1 MLYLESRIPVDA
13 TAREGSRM
21 FNIIVA
27 VVLVITAIAVI
38 AVIVKYNAEAS
49 EVNARI
55 EEMGRGKKV
64 DKLSLA
70 WSLIPLALAAVTF
83 GLGCFYAQD
92 IGEAVV
98 IRNFG
103 GSLAGHTTEAGFH
116 AKMPW
121 QDVTSWDIRN
131 RLINLYR
138 DNEYKYDNGS
148 YDGATVTVNDQSGTK
163 ADVDVQVIYSIDA
176 DYVEQLYAEYGTQEA
191 YVSNY
196 VSNDVRQTVRDCA
209 GGFSTIQL
217 LTDRDGYAKSIQ
229 DALSERWEG
238 KGVIVE
244 SVQVQ
249 DVRYAQSITDAYAN
263 AQTAEIEKQRALNAQ
278 ETAKV
283 EAETKKIEAQ
293 GEADANRVLTES
305 LTPEVLQQLYYE
317 TLKSVGS
324 SGNLVL
330 LPEGSTPIVNTT
342 K

>member
-1 MLYLESRIPVDA
+1 
-13 TAREGSRM
+13 M
-21 FNIIVA
+21 FSIIIA
-27 VVLVITAIAVI
+27 VVLLIGAVAMAVVIS
-38 AVIVKYNAEAS
+38 KYNKYVDAHNAKVKEKGYGHAERRVPMAAS
-49 EVNARI
+49 A
-55 EEMGRGKKV
+55 
-64 DKLSLA
+64 A
-70 WSLIPLALAAVTF
+70 PLALAAIAF
-83 GLGCFYAQD
+83 GLGCLYAQD

-229 DALSERWEG
+229 DALAERWDG

-293 GEADANRVLTES
+293 GEADANKVLTES

-330 LPEGSTPIVNTT
+330 LPEGSTPIVNTI

>member
-1 MLYLESRIPVDA
+1 
-13 TAREGSRM
+13 M
-21 FNIIVA
+21 FNI
-27 VVLVITAIAVI
+27 VI
-38 AVIVKYNAEAS
+38 AVTLVIAAV
-49 EVNARI
+49 
-55 EEMGRGKKV
+55 
-64 DKLSLA
+64 
-70 WSLIPLALAAVTF
+70 LALVVIIRWNGEAKRANAYREEHGYGDRLTVVSPAWALVPVALAV
-83 GLGCFYAQD
+83 LSVALSCFYAQD

-98 IRNFG
+98 KVNFG

-116 AKMPW
+116 AKAPW
-121 QDVTSWDIRN
+121 QNVTSWDIRN

-176 DYVEQLYAEYGTQEA
+176 DSVEQLYAEYGTQEA

-209 GGFSTIQL
+209 GNFSTIQL
-217 LTDRDGYAKSIQ
+217 LTDRDAFAKSIN
-229 DALSERWEG
+229 DVLSTRWEG

-249 DVRYAQSITDAYAN
+249 DVRYADSITDAYAN

-283 EAETKKIEAQ
+283 EAETKAIEAQ
-293 GEADANRVLTES
+293 GEADANAILTQS
-305 LTPEVLQQLYYE
+305 LTPEVLQQRYYE
-317 TLKSVGS
+317 TLQSIGDG
-324 SGNLVL
+324 GNLVL

>member
-1 MLYLESRIPVDA
+1 
-13 TAREGSRM
+13 M

-27 VVLVITAIAVI
+27 VVLVLVAV
-38 AVIVKYNAEAS
+38 AVLVALTKYNSIVREHNAKS
-49 EVNARI
+49 E
-55 EEMGRGKKV
+55 ERGWG
-64 DKLSLA
+64 DREREISPA
-70 WSLIPLALAAVTF
+70 WSLVPLVLALVAF
-83 GLGCFYAQD
+83 GLGCLYAQD

-116 AKMPW
+116 TKLPW

-138 DNEYKYDNGS
+138 ENEYKYDNGS

-229 DALSERWEG
+229 DALAERWEG

-293 GEADANRVLTES
+293 GEADANKVLTES

>member
-1 MLYLESRIPVDA
+1 ML
-13 TAREGSRM
+13 
-21 FNIIVA
+21 NII
-27 VVLVITAIAVI
+27 IAVLLVTA
-38 AVIVKYNAEAS
+38 AVAAWAALRSYNARVREYNAERDERGYGPREREAS
-49 EVNARI
+49 VA
-55 EEMGRGKKV
+55 V
-64 DKLSLA
+64 A
-70 WSLIPLALAAVTF
+70 LIPFALAVVAIAM
-83 GLGCFYAQD
+83 GCFYAQD
-92 IGEAVV
+92 VGEAVV

-116 AKMPW
+116 AKAPW

-138 DNEYKYDNGS
+138 DNEYRYDNGS

-176 DYVEQLYAEYGTQEA
+176 DSVEQLYAEYGTQEA

-209 GGFSTIQL
+209 GNLSTIQL
-217 LTDRDGYAKSIQ
+217 LTDRDAFAKSIN
-229 DALSERWEG
+229 DALSTRWEG

-249 DVRYAQSITDAYAN
+249 DVRYADSITDAYAN

-283 EAETKKIEAQ
+283 EAETKAIEAQ
-293 GEADANRVLTES
+293 GEADANAILTQS
-305 LTPEVLQQLYYE
+305 LTPEVLQQRYYE
-317 TLKSVGS
+317 TLQSIGDG
-324 SGNLVL
+324 GNLVL

>member
-1 MLYLESRIPVDA
+1 
-13 TAREGSRM
+13 M

-27 VVLVITAIAVI
+27 VVLVLVAV
-38 AVIVKYNAEAS
+38 AVLVALTKYNSAVREYNAKS
-49 EVNARI
+49 E
-55 EEMGRGKKV
+55 ERGWG
-64 DKLSLA
+64 DREREISPA
-70 WSLIPLALAAVTF
+70 WSLVPLVLALVAF
-83 GLGCFYAQD
+83 GLGCLYAQD

-116 AKMPW
+116 TKLPW

-138 DNEYKYDNGS
+138 ENEYKYDNGS

-229 DALSERWEG
+229 DALAERWEG

-293 GEADANRVLTES
+293 GEAEANKVLTES

>member
-1 MLYLESRIPVDA
+1 
-13 TAREGSRM
+13 M
-21 FNIIVA
+21 FNIIIA
-27 VVLVITAIAVI
+27 VVLVLVAV
-38 AVIVKYNAEAS
+38 AVLVALTKYNSAVREYNAKS
-49 EVNARI
+49 E
-55 EEMGRGKKV
+55 ERGWG
-64 DKLSLA
+64 DREREISPA
-70 WSLIPLALAAVTF
+70 WSLVPLVLALVAF
-83 GLGCFYAQD
+83 GLGCLYAQD

-116 AKMPW
+116 TKLPW

-138 DNEYKYDNGS
+138 ENEYKYDNGS

-176 DYVEQLYAEYGTQEA
+176 DSVEQLYAEYGTQEA

-209 GGFSTIQL
+209 GNFSTIQL

-229 DALSERWEG
+229 DALAERWEG

-249 DVRYAQSITDAYAN
+249 DVRYADSITDAYAN
-263 AQTAEIEKQRALNAQ
+263 AQTAEIEKQRAINAQ

-293 GEADANRVLTES
+293 GEADANKVLTES

>member
-1 MLYLESRIPVDA
+1 ML
-13 TAREGSRM
+13 
-21 FNIIVA
+21 NIIVA
-27 VVLVITAIAVI
+27 VVLALVAV
-38 AVIVKYNAEAS
+38 AALVYLPKYNSAVREYNVKS
-49 EVNARI
+49 E
-55 EEMGRGKKV
+55 ERGCG
-64 DKLSLA
+64 DREREISPA
-70 WSLIPLALAAVTF
+70 WSLVPLALALISF

-98 IRNFG
+98 VRNFG

-176 DYVEQLYAEYGTQEA
+176 DSVEQLYAEYGTQEA

-209 GGFSTIQL
+209 GNFSTIQL
-217 LTDRDGYAKSIQ
+217 LTDRDAFAKSIT
-229 DALSERWEG
+229 DALSSRWDG

-249 DVRYAQSITDAYAN
+249 DVRYADSITDAYAN

-293 GEADANRVLTES
+293 GEADANKVLTES

>member
-1 MLYLESRIPVDA
+1 
-13 TAREGSRM
+13 M

-27 VVLVITAIAVI
+27 VVLVLVAV
-38 AVIVKYNAEAS
+38 AVLVALTKYNSIVREYNAKS
-49 EVNARI
+49 E
-55 EEMGRGKKV
+55 ERGWG
-64 DKLSLA
+64 DREREISPA
-70 WSLIPLALAAVTF
+70 WSLVPLVLALVAF
-83 GLGCFYAQD
+83 GLGCLYAQD

-116 AKMPW
+116 TKLPW

-176 DYVEQLYAEYGTQEA
+176 DSVEQLYAEYGTQEA

-229 DALSERWEG
+229 DALAERWEG

-293 GEADANRVLTES
+293 GEAEANKVLTES

>member
-1 MLYLESRIPVDA
+1 
-13 TAREGSRM
+13 M
-21 FNIIVA
+21 FNIIIA
-27 VVLVITAIAVI
+27 VVLLIGAVVMAVAISRHNKYVDA
-38 AVIVKYNAEAS
+38 YNAEVKEKGYGQAERRVPMAAS
-49 EVNARI
+49 A
-55 EEMGRGKKV
+55 
-64 DKLSLA
+64 A
-70 WSLIPLALAAVTF
+70 PLALAAVAF
-83 GLGCFYAQD
+83 ALGCFYAQD

-98 IRNFG
+98 IRNIG

-229 DALSERWEG
+229 DALAERWDG

-293 GEADANRVLTES
+293 GEADANNVLTES

-330 LPEGSTPIVNTT
+330 LPEGSTPIVNTI

>member
-1 MLYLESRIPVDA
+1 
-13 TAREGSRM
+13 M

-27 VVLVITAIAVI
+27 VVLVLVAV
-38 AVIVKYNAEAS
+38 AVLVALTKYNSAVREYNAKS
-49 EVNARI
+49 E
-55 EEMGRGKKV
+55 ERGWG
-64 DKLSLA
+64 DREREISPA
-70 WSLIPLALAAVTF
+70 WSLVPLVLALVAF
-83 GLGCFYAQD
+83 GLGCLYAQD

-116 AKMPW
+116 TKLPW

-138 DNEYKYDNGS
+138 ENEYKYDNGS

-176 DYVEQLYAEYGTQEA
+176 NSVEQLYAEYGTQEA

-209 GGFSTIQL
+209 GNFSTIQL

-229 DALSERWEG
+229 DALAERWEG

-249 DVRYAQSITDAYAN
+249 DVRYAQSIPDAYAN

-293 GEADANRVLTES
+293 GEAEANKVLTES

>member
-1 MLYLESRIPVDA
+1 
-13 TAREGSRM
+13 M
-21 FNIIVA
+21 FNIIIA
-27 VVLVITAIAVI
+27 VVLLIGAVVMAVAISRHNKYVDA
-38 AVIVKYNAEAS
+38 YNAEVKEKGYGQAERRVPMAAS
-49 EVNARI
+49 A
-55 EEMGRGKKV
+55 
-64 DKLSLA
+64 A
-70 WSLIPLALAAVTF
+70 PLALAAVAF
-83 GLGCFYAQD
+83 ALGCFYAQD

-98 IRNFG
+98 IRNIG

-229 DALSERWEG
+229 DALAERWDG

-293 GEADANRVLTES
+293 GEADANNVLTDS

-330 LPEGSTPIVNTT
+330 LPEGSTPIVNTI

>member
-1 MLYLESRIPVDA
+1 
-13 TAREGSRM
+13 M

-27 VVLVITAIAVI
+27 VILALVAVAVLVALT
-38 AVIVKYNAEAS
+38 KYNSTVREY
-49 EVNARI
+49 NAKI
-55 EEMGRGKKV
+55 EERGYGNK
-64 DKLSLA
+64 DREISPA
-70 WSLIPLALAAVTF
+70 WSLVPLVLALVAF
-83 GLGCFYAQD
+83 GLGCLYAQD

-116 AKMPW
+116 TKLPW

-138 DNEYKYDNGS
+138 ENEYKYDNGS

-209 GGFSTIQL
+209 GNFSTIQL

-229 DALSERWEG
+229 DALAERWEG

-293 GEADANRVLTES
+293 GEAEANKVLTES

>member
-1 MLYLESRIPVDA
+1 
-13 TAREGSRM
+13 M
-21 FNIIVA
+21 FNIIIA
-27 VVLVITAIAVI
+27 VVLLIGAVVMAVVIS
-38 AVIVKYNAEAS
+38 KYNKDVDAHNAKVKEKGYGYEERRVPMAAS
-49 EVNARI
+49 A
-55 EEMGRGKKV
+55 
-64 DKLSLA
+64 A
-70 WSLIPLALAAVTF
+70 PLALAAVAF

-176 DYVEQLYAEYGTQEA
+176 DSVEQLYAEYGTQEA

-217 LTDRDGYAKSIQ
+217 LTDRDGYARSIQ
-229 DALSERWEG
+229 DALVERWDG

-293 GEADANRVLTES
+293 GEADANKVLTES

>member
-1 MLYLESRIPVDA
+1 
-13 TAREGSRM
+13 M
-21 FNIIVA
+21 FNIILAAGLAIV
-27 VVLVITAIAVI
+27 AIASLVAI
-38 AVIVKYNAEAS
+38 TKYNAAVREFNS
-49 EVNARI
+49 CI
-55 EEMGRGKKV
+55 EERGWGSKDKKREAAV
-64 DKLSLA
+64 A
-70 WSLIPLALAAVTF
+70 WALVPLALAAVAL
-83 GLGCFYAQD
+83 GIGCFYAQD
-92 IGEAVV
+92 VGEAVV

-176 DYVEQLYAEYGTQEA
+176 DSVEQLYAEYGTQEA

-209 GGFSTIQL
+209 GNFSTIQL
-217 LTDRDGYAKSIQ
+217 LTDRDAFARSIN
-229 DALSERWEG
+229 DALASRWDG

-283 EAETKKIEAQ
+283 EAETKAIEAQ
-293 GEADANRVLTES
+293 GEADANAILSQS

>member
-1 MLYLESRIPVDA
+1 
-13 TAREGSRM
+13 M

-27 VVLVITAIAVI
+27 VVLAIVAIVALVVI
-38 AVIVKYNAEAS
+38 AKHNAYVRER
-49 EVNARI
+49 NARI
-55 EEMGRGKKV
+55 EERGWGTKDMEGEV
-64 DKLSLA
+64 TAAWALA
-70 WSLIPLALAAVTF
+70 PLALAAVA
-83 GLGCFYAQD
+83 LAIGCLYAQD
-92 IGEAVV
+92 VGEAVV

-116 AKMPW
+116 AKAPW

-138 DNEYKYDNGS
+138 DNEYTYDNGN

-176 DYVEQLYAEYGTQEA
+176 DSVEQIYAEYGTQEA

-209 GGFSTIQL
+209 GNFSTIQL
-217 LTDRDGYAKSIQ
+217 LTDRDAFAKSIN
-229 DALSERWEG
+229 DALASRWDG

-249 DVRYAQSITDAYAN
+249 DVRYADSITDAYAN

-283 EAETKKIEAQ
+283 EAETKAIEAQ
-293 GEADANRVLTES
+293 GEADANAILSKS

-317 TLKSVGS
+317 TLKSVGG

>member
-1 MLYLESRIPVDA
+1 
-13 TAREGSRM
+13 M

-27 VVLVITAIAVI
+27 VVLVLVAV
-38 AVIVKYNAEAS
+38 AVLVALTKYNSTVREH
-49 EVNARI
+49 NADV
-55 EEMGRGKKV
+55 EKRGWGDREREISPV
-64 DKLSLA
+64 
-70 WSLIPLALAAVTF
+70 WSLVPLALAAVAF

-116 AKMPW
+116 TKLPW

-138 DNEYKYDNGS
+138 ENEYKYDNGS

-176 DYVEQLYAEYGTQEA
+176 DSVEQLYAEYGTQEA

-229 DALSERWEG
+229 DALAERWEG

-293 GEADANRVLTES
+293 GEAEANKVLTES

>member
-1 MLYLESRIPVDA
+1 ML
-13 TAREGSRM
+13 
-21 FNIIVA
+21 NILITVALLVGAVAMA
-27 VVLVITAIAVI
+27 VVISR
-38 AVIVKYNAEAS
+38 YNKTVDEH
-49 EVNARI
+49 NAKVR
-55 EEMGRGKKV
+55 ERGYGLTERRV
-64 DKLSLA
+64 PMATSA
-70 WSLIPLALAAVTF
+70 APLALAVVAF

-176 DYVEQLYAEYGTQEA
+176 DSVEQLYAEYGTQEA
-191 YVSNY
+191 YVSN
-196 VSNDVRQTVRDCA
+196 DVRQTVRDCA
-209 GGFSTIQL
+209 GNFSTIQL
-217 LTDRDGYAKSIQ
+217 LTDRDAFAKSINEEL
-229 DALSERWEG
+229 ASRWDG

-249 DVRYAQSITDAYAN
+249 DVRYDQSITDAYAN
-263 AQTAEIEKQRALNAQ
+263 AQTAEIEKQRAVNAQ

-293 GEADANRVLTES
+293 GEADANKVLTES

>member
-1 MLYLESRIPVDA
+1 
-13 TAREGSRM
+13 M
-21 FNIIVA
+21 FSIIIA
-27 VVLVITAIAVI
+27 VVLLIGAVVMAVVISRYNKDVDA
-38 AVIVKYNAEAS
+38 YNAKVKEKGYGQAERRVPMAAS
-49 EVNARI
+49 A
-55 EEMGRGKKV
+55 
-64 DKLSLA
+64 A
-70 WSLIPLALAAVTF
+70 PLALAAVAF

-217 LTDRDGYAKSIQ
+217 LTDRNGYAKSIQ
-229 DALSERWEG
+229 DALAERWDG

-293 GEADANRVLTES
+293 GEADANKVLTES

-330 LPEGSTPIVNTT
+330 LPEGSTPIVNTI

>member
-1 MLYLESRIPVDA
+1 
-13 TAREGSRM
+13 M

-27 VVLVITAIAVI
+27 VILVIIAIAVI
-38 AVIVKYNAEAS
+38 AIVIKYNAEAS
-49 EVNARI
+49 KVNARI
-55 EEMGRGKKV
+55 DERGYGEKV

-70 WSLIPLALAAVTF
+70 WSLIPLALAAVAF

-176 DYVEQLYAEYGTQEA
+176 DSVEQLYAEYGTQEA

-229 DALSERWEG
+229 DALAERWEG

>member
-1 MLYLESRIPVDA
+1 
-13 TAREGSRM
+13 M
-21 FNIIVA
+21 FSIIIA
-27 VVLVITAIAVI
+27 VVLLIGAVVMAVVIS
-38 AVIVKYNAEAS
+38 KYNKDVDAHNAKVKEKGYGYEERRVPMAAS
-49 EVNARI
+49 A
-55 EEMGRGKKV
+55 
-64 DKLSLA
+64 A
-70 WSLIPLALAAVTF
+70 PLALAAVAF

-229 DALSERWEG
+229 DALAERWDG

-293 GEADANRVLTES
+293 GEADANKVLTES

-330 LPEGSTPIVNTT
+330 LPEGSTPIVNTI

>member
-1 MLYLESRIPVDA
+1 
-13 TAREGSRM
+13 M

-27 VVLVITAIAVI
+27 VVLAIVAIVALVVI
-38 AVIVKYNAEAS
+38 AKHNAYVRER
-49 EVNARI
+49 NARI
-55 EEMGRGKKV
+55 EERGWGTKDMEGEV
-64 DKLSLA
+64 TAAWALA
-70 WSLIPLALAAVTF
+70 PLALAAVA
-83 GLGCFYAQD
+83 LGIGCLYAQD
-92 IGEAVV
+92 VGEAVV
-98 IRNFG
+98 VRNFG

-116 AKMPW
+116 AKAPW

-176 DYVEQLYAEYGTQEA
+176 DSVEQLYAEYGTQEA

-209 GGFSTIQL
+209 GNFSTIHL
-217 LTDRDGYAKSIQ
+217 LTDRDAFARSIN
-229 DALSERWEG
+229 DALASRWDG

-293 GEADANRVLTES
+293 GEAEANKVLTES

>member
-1 MLYLESRIPVDA
+1 
-13 TAREGSRM
+13 M
-21 FNIIVA
+21 FNIIIA
-27 VVLVITAIAVI
+27 VVLLIGAVVMAIVIS
-38 AVIVKYNAEAS
+38 KYNKYVDEYNAKVKEKGYGHAERRVPMAAS
-49 EVNARI
+49 A
-55 EEMGRGKKV
+55 
-64 DKLSLA
+64 A
-70 WSLIPLALAAVTF
+70 PLALAVVAL

-176 DYVEQLYAEYGTQEA
+176 DSVEQLYAEYGTQEA

-209 GGFSTIQL
+209 GTFTTIQL
-217 LTDRDGYAKSIQ
+217 LTDRDAYAKSIM
-229 DALSERWEG
+229 DALTSRWEG
-238 KGVIVE
+238 MGVMVE

-249 DVRYAQSITDAYAN
+249 DVRYADSITEAYAN

-283 EAETKKIEAQ
+283 EAETKSIEAQ
-293 GEADANRVLTES
+293 GEADANAILTQS
-305 LTPEVLQQLYYE
+305 LTPEVLQQRYYE
-317 TLKSVGS
+317 TLRSIGEG
-324 SGNLVL
+324 GNLVL
-330 LPEGSTPIVNTT
+330 LPEGSQPIVNTT
-342 K
+342 R